1 MRRFYG
7 PAKGARRFAPTRA
20 QARKYGIEPPFDSEG
35 AEAEEDADGAG
46 GVDDDASRRD

>member
-20 QARKYGIEPPFDSEG
+20 QARKYGIEPPFDSE
-35 AEAEEDADGAG
+35 EEEEDADGAVAG
-46 GVDDDASRRD
+46 GVAIRRITP